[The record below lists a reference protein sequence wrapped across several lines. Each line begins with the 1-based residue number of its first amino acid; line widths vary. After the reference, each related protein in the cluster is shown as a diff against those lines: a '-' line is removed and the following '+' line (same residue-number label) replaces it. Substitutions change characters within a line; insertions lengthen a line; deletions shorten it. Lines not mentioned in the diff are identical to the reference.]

1 MKLPIRSNQ
10 QISESHSVKILYN
23 LIPDEWVINQ
33 VYKDYGI
40 DFEIDI
46 WYKNKPTHKKLSLQ
60 VKRTTLQPTVRN
72 IIKIKI
78 KESTINYL
86 NTKENPFIFLF
97 DRWDNLWIYSTKNL
111 IKLYGRYIKNGVL
124 QLPIVLLRP
133 FNCNRYKIWHTTFNP
148 TRKIIIIVAGLN
160 NFKNYLKYFCKQS
173 EVNEN
178 YYSINIQNSDDDFW
192 TREDYANFGYYISTR
207 KGSKEEEI
215 KYLKSELKEA
225 NIEKQRGIIEAFCYL
240 NYSDSEVEK
249 IALDMIKS
257 QNSQDILIGLKKL
270 GISKEEKYIQILG
283 NYLNLKDIIQ
293 EFKKSLNSNLT
304 KDHHNENRQ
313 IDLLELEKTRL
324 FTLSKDE
331 DFNDIYLTVYE
342 AFSNINT
349 PQTIEYLINLF
360 LSEVPNPK
368 EISFL
373 GGLIKSKIPNW
384 YKFIKR
390 YIISVEP
397 KIKIYSKDDLIEF
410 ISNRTQLVLD
420 Y

>member
-1 MKLPIRSNQ
+1 
-10 QISESHSVKILYN
+10 
-23 LIPDEWVINQ
+23 
-33 VYKDYGI
+33 
-40 DFEIDI
+40 
-46 WYKNKPTHKKLSLQ
+46 
-60 VKRTTLQPTVRN
+60 
-72 IIKIKI
+72 
-78 KESTINYL
+78 
-86 NTKENPFIFLF
+86 
-97 DRWDNLWIYSTKNL
+97 
-111 IKLYGRYIKNGVL
+111 
-124 QLPIVLLRP
+124 
-133 FNCNRYKIWHTTFNP
+133 
-148 TRKIIIIVAGLN
+148 
-160 NFKNYLKYFCKQS
+160 
-173 EVNEN
+173 
-178 YYSINIQNSDDDFW
+178 
-192 TREDYANFGYYISTR
+192 
-207 KGSKEEEI
+207 
-215 KYLKSELKEA
+215 
-225 NIEKQRGIIEAFCYL
+225 
-240 NYSDSEVEK
+240 
-249 IALDMIKS
+249 MIKS